1 MKGRRPKLADQQN
14 DATQRRITLGSGS
27 TGGSTGGAR

>member
-1 MKGRRPKLADQQN
+1 MKGRRPKLT
-14 DATQRRITLGSGS
+14 TQRRITLGTGS